1 MAASKT
7 QAQTIYRKDYTPPS
21 FLIDKTE
28 LDFKLNESATRVKAT
43 LHLRRNPEAERA
55 ENLKLD
61 GDALKLLKVALDGAE
76 LSTNQYASTPE
87 QLTIFNVPDSFTL
100 QTEVEIDPKSNTAL
114 EGLYRDSGGMLCT
127 QCEAEGFRRITY
139 FLDRPDVLSKFTVRL
154 EGDKK
159 TYPVILSNGNKID
172 SGDAANGNHF
182 AIWEDPFPKP
192 SYLFALVA
200 GDLDHLEDSFTT
212 MSGRKVKLQLFT
224 EKHNMHK
231 TPYAM
236 GALKRS
242 MKWDE
247 ERFGREYDLDIFMI
261 VAVDAFNMGAME
273 NKGLN
278 IFNSSAVLAS
288 PDTSTDDRFMRIE
301 AIVGHEYFHN
311 WSGNRV
317 TCRSWFEL
325 SLKEGFTVF
334 RDAEFTADLND
345 RAAKRIE
352 DVRFLRAVQ
361 FPEDAGPMAHP
372 IRPESYQSINNFYT
386 VTVYEKGCEVI
397 GMYHTILGEAGFR
410 KGTDL
415 YFDRHDGE
423 AATCEDFT
431 KAMED
436 ATGADLLQFRRWY
449 SQEGTPTVSVRSK
462 FDASAKTY
470 TLTFKQKGKDGQKPF
485 HIPVRMGLVGA
496 DGSDLPLHTTSRDL
510 DVDTHVFHLTQAE
523 QTITFTDVVAEP
535 VPSLLRG
542 FSAPVKLDYPYS
554 KEDLMFLMQH
564 DSDGFNRW
572 DAGQMLGII
581 VLEDLATRVQN
592 GKHLEAD
599 KMLMTAFKTTLEKA
613 LSGDIPPSLA
623 KEALCLPTISYL
635 AELQEEVDM
644 EALQT
649 ARDFMRDA
657 IATQL
662 EDLFKKAYE
671 AFMVDEPYQP
681 NAEQIGKRALK
692 NLCLSYLL
700 QAGHSGNVQL
710 ATDQFEAQDNMTD
723 VFAALSALV
732 SSPYKDDAQ
741 KALDAF
747 YTKWEHDPL
756 VIETWF
762 SVQASNLN
770 DGTLAKVQELVKH
783 PGFSMKRPNTVRSVV
798 GAFTGSGMHNFHHK
812 SGAGY
817 TWLADKI
824 IELDAINPQ
833 IAARLVAPLIKY
845 KRFTQ
850 PNQDLMKAQ
859 LERIIKVKD
868 LSKNTY
874 EIVSK
879 GLGA

>member
-1 MAASKT
+1 MAANKT
-7 QAQTIYRKDYTPPS
+7 QGQTIYRKDYTPPS

-43 LHLRRNPEAERA
+43 LHMRRNPKAARA
-55 ENLKLD
+55 ENLDLD
-61 GDALKLLKVALDGAE
+61 GDTLKLLKVALDGAE

-87 QLTIFNVPDSFTL
+87 QLTIFGVPDNFTL
-100 QTEVEIDPKSNTAL
+100 ETEVEIDPKSNTAL

-172 SGDAANGNHF
+172 SGDLDGGAHF
-182 AIWEDPFPKP
+182 AVWEDPFPKP

-200 GDLDHLEDSFTT
+200 GELDHLEDSFTT

-397 GMYHTILGEAGFR
+397 GMYHTILGEDGFR

-436 ATGADLLQFRRWY
+436 ATGVDLQQFRRWY
-449 SQEGTPTVSVRSK
+449 SQEGTPKVSVRSK
-462 FDASAKTY
+462 FDASANTF
-470 TLTFKQKGKDGQKPF
+470 TLTFKQTGKDGQKPF
-485 HIPVRMGLVGA
+485 HIPVKLGLVGK
-496 DGSDLPLHTTSRDL
+496 DGTDLELVTHSTSL
-510 DVDTHVFHLTQAE
+510 DVDTNVLHLTDAE
-523 QTITFTDVVAEP
+523 QSITFENITEEP
-535 VPSLLRG
+535 VPSLLRC
-542 FSAPVKLDYPYS
+542 FSVPVKLDYPYS
-554 KEDLMFLMQH
+554 KEDLMFLMKH

-572 DAGQMLGII
+572 DASQMLGII

-592 GKHLEAD
+592 GKKLEAD
-599 KMLMTAFKTTLEKA
+599 PMLVEAFKYTLEKA
-613 LSGDIPPSLA
+613 IAGDVPPSLA

-635 AELQEEVDM
+635 AELQDEVDM

-657 IATQL
+657 LAVQL
-662 EDLFKKAYE
+662 EDLFKKAFE
-671 AFMVDEPYQP
+671 TFIVDEEYEP

-700 QAGHSGNVQL
+700 NAGHSGNVQL

-732 SSPYKDDAQ
+732 NSPYTADAQ
-741 KALDAF
+741 EALDTF
-747 YTKWEHDPL
+747 YTKWKDDPL

-762 SVQASNLN
+762 SVQSGNANA
-770 DGTLAKVQELVKH
+770 GTLSKVQELVKH
-783 PGFSMKRPNTVRSVV
+783 PGFSMTRPNTVRSVI
-798 GAFTGSGMHNFHHK
+798 GAFTGSGMHNFHNK
-812 SGAGY
+812 EGTGY

-845 KRFTQ
+845 KRFAQ
-850 PNQDLMKAQ
+850 PNRNLMKAQ
-859 LERIIKVKD
+859 LERIIKVEK